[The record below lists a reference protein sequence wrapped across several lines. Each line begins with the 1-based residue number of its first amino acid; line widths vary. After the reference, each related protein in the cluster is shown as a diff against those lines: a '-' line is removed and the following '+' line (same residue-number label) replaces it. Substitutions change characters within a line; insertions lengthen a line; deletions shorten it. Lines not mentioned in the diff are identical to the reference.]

1 MVIKTLKRI
10 LPSFSGSEHAD
21 FKKILDSFPKQYILT
36 DDDISL
42 LFKAFELGSKAHSNQ
57 KRKSGEK
64 YFNHCIE
71 VANQLIK
78 WNMDLSTIISGLLHD
93 TIEDTEITKENLSKE
108 F

>member
-36 DDDISL
+36 DVDISF

-57 KRKSGEK
+57 KR
-64 YFNHCIE
+64 
-71 VANQLIK
+71 
-78 WNMDLSTIISGLLHD
+78 
-93 TIEDTEITKENLSKE
+93 
-108 F
+108 